1 MSLTSITKSLPSTIS
16 LLLFKI
22 KTTCFCVP
30 MEAACA
36 RSLDARA
43 TSCPRCANTVQQNL
57 WLQEGVTNME
67 RMALI
72 VIGGRW
78 GGRWGCV
85 LQTVWAVGR
94 AGGRQGLLGRPPL
107 PTLLYMT
114 RQEEQ
119 SLSNRLKNGSQW
131 FVSTE
136 CSYDNYTYRLTHPRA
151 FFIS

>member
-1 MSLTSITKSLPSTIS
+1 M
-16 LLLFKI
+16 
-22 KTTCFCVP
+22 
-30 MEAACA
+30 
-36 RSLDARA
+36 
-43 TSCPRCANTVQQNL
+43 
-57 WLQEGVTNME
+57 
-67 RMALI
+67 
-72 VIGGRW
+72 
-78 GGRWGCV
+78 